1 MAISNE
7 AQVRLQ
13 EGNLSKKG
21 IAIPLI
27 QGVVMTYAFL
37 LVEFIFQELG
47 LFDGVLKLYLT
58 DSALRFL
65 FGGVTLFLIAVNYKK
80 QRSLYSLKEYFTNR
94 FSAKTFIYLFP
105 FILYLISILV
115 LPVFSNVHSFKAAG
129 EFALNCLQQ
138 LGTGFYEEAVRVL
151 ILCGLMKFLCG
162 TRAGV
167 VKTVIISG
175 ALFGLSHALNFL
187 YGQDILST
195 LWQVVSCAFWG
206 AYMAAIFLYSR
217 NLTLLMILHA
227 VWDIVIRIPNAFFG
241 FPDSSI
247 GIAVMDGI
255 GYVIE
260 YGLMTLTTVIL
271 TYRISRNSIF
281 SKQGDGINV

>member
-21 IAIPLI
+21 VAVPLI

-65 FGGVTLFLIAVNYKK
+65 FGGVTLFLIAANYKK

-138 LGTGFYEEAVRVL
+138 LGTGFYEEAIRVL

-195 LWQVVSCAFWG
+195 LWQVVSCALWG

-241 FPDSSI
+241 FPDSSL

>member
-21 IAIPLI
+21 IAVPLI

-65 FGGVTLFLIAVNYKK
+65 FGGVTLFLIAANYKK

-247 GIAVMDGI
+247 GIAVMEGI

>member
-13 EGNLSKKG
+13 EGNISKKG
-21 IAIPLI
+21 VAIPLI

-65 FGGVTLFLIAVNYKK
+65 FGGVTLFLIAANYKK

-138 LGTGFYEEAVRVL
+138 LGTGFYEEAIRVL

-195 LWQVVSCAFWG
+195 LWQVVSCALWG

>member
-65 FGGVTLFLIAVNYKK
+65 FGGVTLFLIAANYKK

>member
-21 IAIPLI
+21 VAVPLI

-65 FGGVTLFLIAVNYKK
+65 FGGVTLFLIAANYKK

>member
-13 EGNLSKKG
+13 EGNISKKG
-21 IAIPLI
+21 VAIPLI

-65 FGGVTLFLIAVNYKK
+65 FGGVTLFLIAANYKK

-138 LGTGFYEEAVRVL
+138 LGTGFYEEAIRVL

-241 FPDSSI
+241 FPDSSL

>member
-65 FGGVTLFLIAVNYKK
+65 FGGVTLFLIAANYKK

-129 EFALNCLQQ
+129 EFALNGLQQ